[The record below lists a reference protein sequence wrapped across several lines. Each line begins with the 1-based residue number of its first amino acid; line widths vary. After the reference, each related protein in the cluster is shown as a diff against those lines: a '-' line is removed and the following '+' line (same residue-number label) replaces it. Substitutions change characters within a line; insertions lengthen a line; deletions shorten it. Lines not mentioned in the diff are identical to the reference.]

1 MEEQMRYLYAYQY
14 KGKRKQIP
22 LYMDGPFWSI
32 WGYRIFGGIMG
43 WFMDISLWFQRYSK
57 ETK

>member
-1 MEEQMRYLYAYQY
+1 MRYLYAYQY